1 MISTKRSSNNNNT
14 DNKHVTKQIITA
26 SLVKPIIAASSIFLI
41 DRFVLN
47 NSNTKSNLLFA
58 SSVGVG
64 IFFSS
69 SLGALLKN
77 HLPSST
83 PIGALNKNLESRMIE
98 IVSGSGSAYLINN
111 FILKN
116 DYSYNQILYKLG
128 LIVASDIIAESVA
141 EVILKL

>member
-14 DNKHVTKQIITA
+14 DNKHITKQIITA

>member
-1 MISTKRSSNNNNT
+1 MISTKRSSNNNS
-14 DNKHVTKQIITA
+14 DNKHVVTKQIVTA

-47 NSNTKSNLLFA
+47 NTNTKSNILFA

-69 SLGALLKN
+69 SLGAVVKN
-77 HLPSST
+77 HLPTST
-83 PIGALNKNLESRMIE
+83 PIGALNKNIESRMVE

>member
-14 DNKHVTKQIITA
+14 DNKHITKQIVTA

-47 NSNTKSNLLFA
+47 NTNTKSNLLFA

-69 SLGALLKN
+69 SLGALVKN
-77 HLPSST
+77 HLPTST
-83 PIGALNKNLESRMIE
+83 PIGAINKNLESRMVE
-98 IVSGSGSAYLINN
+98 IISGSGSAYLINN

-128 LIVASDIIAESVA
+128 LIVASDIIAETVA
-141 EVILKL
+141 EIILKV

>member
-1 MISTKRSSNNNNT
+1 MISTKRSSNNNS
-14 DNKHVTKQIITA
+14 DNKHVVTKQIVTA

-47 NSNTKSNLLFA
+47 NTNTKSNLLFA
-58 SSVGVG
+58 SSVGIG

-69 SLGALLKN
+69 SLGAVLKN
-77 HLPSST
+77 HLPTST
-83 PIGALNKNLESRMIE
+83 PIGALNKNLESRMVE

-128 LIVASDIIAESVA
+128 LIVASDIIAETVA
-141 EVILKL
+141 EIILKL

>member
-1 MISTKRSSNNNNT
+1 MISTKRSSNNNS
-14 DNKHVTKQIITA
+14 DNKHVVTKQIVTA
-26 SLVKPIIAASSIFLI
+26 SIVKPILAASSIFLI

-47 NSNTKSNLLFA
+47 NTNTKSNILFA

-69 SLGALLKN
+69 SLGALVKN
-77 HLPSST
+77 HLPTST
-83 PIGALNKNLESRMIE
+83 PIGALNKNIESRIVE

-128 LIVASDIIAESVA
+128 LIVASDIIAETVA
-141 EVILKL
+141 EIILKL

>member
-1 MISTKRSSNNNNT
+1 MISTKRSSNNNS
-14 DNKHVTKQIITA
+14 DNKHVVTKQIVTA

-47 NSNTKSNLLFA
+47 NTNTKSNLLFA
-58 SSVGVG
+58 SSVGIG

-69 SLGALLKN
+69 SLGAVLKN
-77 HLPSST
+77 HLPTST
-83 PIGALNKNLESRMIE
+83 PIGALNKNLESRMVE

-128 LIVASDIIAESVA
+128 LIVASDIIAETVA
-141 EVILKL
+141 EIILKV

>member
-1 MISTKRSSNNNNT
+1 MISTKRSSNNNS
-14 DNKHVTKQIITA
+14 DNKHVVTKQIVTA

-47 NSNTKSNLLFA
+47 NTNTKSNILFA

-69 SLGALLKN
+69 SLGAVVKN
-77 HLPSST
+77 HLPTST
-83 PIGALNKNLESRMIE
+83 PIGALNKNIESRMVE

-128 LIVASDIIAESVA
+128 LIVASDIIAETVA
-141 EVILKL
+141 EIILKL

>member
-1 MISTKRSSNNNNT
+1 MISTKRSSNNNT
-14 DNKHVTKQIITA
+14 DNKHVTKLIVTA
-26 SLVKPIIAASSIFLI
+26 SLVKPILAASSIFLI

-47 NSNTKSNLLFA
+47 NTNTKSNLLFA

-69 SLGALLKN
+69 SLGALVKN
-77 HLPSST
+77 HLPTST
-83 PIGALNKNLESRMIE
+83 PIGALNKNLESRIIE
-98 IVSGSGSAYLINN
+98 IISGSGSAYLINN
-111 FILKN
+111 FIVKN

>member
-1 MISTKRSSNNNNT
+1 MISTKRSSNNNT
-14 DNKHVTKQIITA
+14 DNKDVTKQIITA

>member
-1 MISTKRSSNNNNT
+1 MISTKRSSNNNT

>member
-1 MISTKRSSNNNNT
+1 MISTKRSSNTT
-14 DNKHVTKQIITA
+14 DKNVTKKIVTA
-26 SLVKPIIAASSIFLI
+26 SFVKPVIAASSIFLI

-47 NSNTKSNLLFA
+47 NTNTKSNILFA

-64 IFFSS
+64 IFFAS

-77 HLPSST
+77 HFPTST
-83 PIGALNKNLESRMIE
+83 PIGALNKNLESRFVE

-116 DYSYNQILYKLG
+116 DYSYNQMLYKLG
-128 LIVASDIIAESVA
+128 LIVVSDLVA
-141 EVILKL
+141 ETVAEIVLKV

>member
-1 MISTKRSSNNNNT
+1 MISTKRSSNNNT
-14 DNKHVTKQIITA
+14 DNKHVTKQIVTA